1 MSFSQ
6 TYLHTVLVAIDDLGA
21 SVLFDLD
28 DTTISALCG
37 VQRRSDAGDAQATG
51 ALATLGL
58 RPWQHAFLRAVGR
71 LLEWIR
77 PGHCERA
84 IGADILRGQA
94 MVALLED

>member
-37 VQRRSDAGDAQATG
+37 VQRRSDSGDAQATA

-58 RPWQHAFLRAVGR
+58 RPWQHRFLRAVGR
-71 LLEWIR
+71 LLEWIK

-84 IGADILRGQA
+84 LAADLARGKA
-94 MVALLED
+94 MAALLS